1 MSPES
6 AHIITAERA
15 ETSMALDFIEKKFKK
30 NIIVNILKINKYQA
44 SLWYLWRKIFL
55 NKNFEINIFKLHR
68 YILNNLL

>member
-44 SLWYLWRKIFL
+44 SLRRLRRENFLKLILDVFKI
-55 NKNFEINIFKLHR
+55 HR